1 MAFIGF
7 GQIDI
12 NIIPLI
18 LGNIFCILNRI
29 LNSYKGTKL
38 FDNVILTNIFISLG
52 DMLIIIPYIIYKIKA
67 KFERS
72 NKNEY
77 KKRKSD
83 VDKIKYI
90 YTGSITKVK
99 GKAKFVFLIGIIFFA
114 NYYMFIYTIKVKSNT
129 WIMYIVFTS
138 LFYYLMFKSKLF
150 IHHYLSIGLILVF
163 GIVVDLVVGNLQTDI
178 TENFLKIILSIVRVV
193 LLSLDY
199 TLIKYTMEKK
209 YVSPYVLGMFNAL
222 INLVLFIIF
231 AIFDF
236 YFFHFFE
243 YSDYFNNFNS
253 N

>member
-18 LGNIFCILNRI
+18 LGSIFCILNRI

-67 KFERS
+67 KFEKN
-72 NKNEY
+72 NKSIY

-138 LFYYLMFKSKLF
+138 LFYYLIFKSKLF
-150 IHHYLSIGLILVF
+150 IHH
-163 GIVVDLVVGNLQTDI
+163 
-178 TENFLKIILSIVRVV
+178 
-193 LLSLDY
+193 
-199 TLIKYTMEKK
+199 
-209 YVSPYVLGMFNAL
+209 
-222 INLVLFIIF
+222 
-231 AIFDF
+231 
-236 YFFHFFE
+236 
-243 YSDYFNNFNS
+243 
-253 N
+253 